1 MKKILLAS
9 LIMAAFGSAHAQVA
23 GLSGNLSL
31 TTDYRFRGISQTQN
45 GAAVQGGVDYAHK
58 SGFYVGNWNSSVS
71 SELFPTSAG
80 IESDLYLGFKKEVYK
95 GLTIDVG
102 TMNYVYSRASSFGT
116 SEIYAGVGY
125 GPVSVKV
132 SQSLSNYF
140 GVANSVGSRYY
151 QADLAQPVTSKI
163 TLGAHVG
170 RTYVNDST
178 SLDYTDYRVGASYDA
193 AGWVFGGHF
202 YTNNNYGGSAK
213 SAMTVSGQSLYK
225 NTVVLSVAK
234 SF

>member
-23 GLSGNLSL
+23 GLSGNLGL

-45 GAAVQGGVDYAHK
+45 GAAVQGGVDYAHS

-71 SELFPTSAG
+71 SQLYPSGSG
-80 IESDLYLGFKKEVYK
+80 IESDLYLGFKKEVFK
-95 GLTIDVG
+95 GFTVDVG

-116 SEIYAGVGY
+116 SEVYAGVGY
-125 GPVSVKV
+125 GPVTVKV

-140 GVANSVGSRYY
+140 GVANSVGSRYF

-193 AGWVFGGHF
+193 AGWVIGANF
-202 YTNNNYGGSAK
+202 YTNNNYGSSTKQAT
-213 SAMTVSGQSLYK
+213 TVAGQSLYK